1 MSQLKVQLYAD
12 LRKYIDGATDVTV
25 EIEPGRTIGQI
36 LDQLG
41 VPREQTRI
49 YFVNHRVAKIEQTL
63 QGGERLDVFS
73 AIGGG

>member
-1 MSQLKVQLYAD
+1 MPQIKVQLYAD
-12 LRKYIDGATDVTV
+12 LRRYIDGATGIEV
-25 EIEPGRTIGQI
+25 EIEPGRTIGQV
-36 LDQLG
+36 LDHLG

-49 YFVNHRVAKIEQTL
+49 FFVNHRVAKIEQAL

>member
-1 MSQLKVQLYAD
+1 MPRIQVHLYAD
-12 LRKYIDGATDVTV
+12 LRKYIDGATSVEV
-25 EIEPGRTIGQI
+25 EIEAGRTIGQVI
-36 LDQLG
+36 DQLH

-49 YFVNHRVAKIEQTL
+49 LFVNHRVARIDDPL

>member
-1 MSQLKVQLYAD
+1 MPQIKVHLYAD
-12 LRKYIDGATDVTV
+12 LRRYLAGGTHADV
-25 EIEPGRTIGQI
+25 EIEPGRSIGQV

-41 VPREQTRI
+41 IPREQARI
-49 YFVNHRVAKIEQTL
+49 LFANHRVARPEQTL

>member
-1 MSQLKVQLYAD
+1 MPQVKVQLYAD
-12 LRKYIDGATDVTV
+12 LRRYLDGATGIDV
-25 EIEPGRTIGQI
+25 EIEPGRTIGQV
-36 LDQLG
+36 LDHLG

-49 YFVNHRVAKIEQTL
+49 FFVNHRVAKIEQTL

>member
-1 MSQLKVQLYAD
+1 MPQIKVQLYAD
-12 LRKYIDGATDVTV
+12 LRRYIDGATGIEV
-25 EIEPGRTIGQI
+25 EIEPGRTIGQV

-41 VPREQTRI
+41 VPREQARI
-49 YFVNHRVAKIEQTL
+49 FFVNHRVAKLEQSL

>member
-1 MSQLKVQLYAD
+1 MPQIKVQLYAD
-12 LRKYIDGATDVTV
+12 LRRYIDGATRIEV
-25 EIEPGRTIGQI
+25 EIEPGRTIGQV

-41 VPREQTRI
+41 VPREQARI
-49 YFVNHRVAKIEQTL
+49 FFVNHRVAKIEQLL